1 MCVILNFTFY
11 CREDYNE
18 CCESFID
25 EFCEL
30 EKNVNMSLLH
40 LIVDIFKET
49 TEPIERL
56 IKTAMYSKDVS
67 SIKTVYW
74 YRFKLSDID
83 IRYRVH
89 FKQTAMLKSG

>member
-1 MCVILNFTFY
+1 MY
-11 CREDYNE
+11 REDYDE
-18 CCESFID
+18 CCESLID

-56 IKTAMYSKDVS
+56 IKAAMYPKQVHEH
-67 SIKTVYW
+67 
-74 YRFKLSDID
+74 LSFSFTFLLFIHYDI
-83 IRYRVH
+83 
-89 FKQTAMLKSG
+89 TT